1 MAFSEFGGN
10 STQDEKYGSTGH
22 SFYDKDFKQEDSN
35 DEIRLS
41 KNEQEIADSLESASL
56 DDLPETAPEDVVL
69 DY

>member
-1 MAFSEFGGN
+1 MAFGEFGGN

-22 SFYDKDFKQEDSN
+22 SFYDDDFSQKDLD
-35 DEIRLS
+35 DESGLS
-41 KNEQEIADSLESASL
+41 KNEQEIADNLGSASL